1 MALLRDVPTGLS
13 LAATLSKLTLT
24 SPSPGYFPA
33 LCLTLSAL
41 CLSFNPRSLNC
52 GSKETSKSNLRRHM
66 REQASNSEHIN
77 NIMVIVVDMFTD
89 TATSTTTISTIFN
102 VNNPVSETQRLGR
115 QQGGLVLS
123 LSLLVWQLLA
133 ANLVYGAAGIVADNY
148 NSAAMGVGDRTY
160 SGGQYASTKDNAV
173 ANTLADYLKG
183 YRGSSG
189 SGIGMNDFTHRHDQ
203 QQESIVEYHQAQ
215 YGSNQNR
222 YGSSGSGGGGGVG
235 GSGGDEQQSHISAG
249 YQPRTYHQSP
259 VSEESEHSYEVPPPP
274 HHHHHQHQSDID
286 KFGENNFSHQ
296 YGQESS
302 ESGGGSDGAYHS
314 ASGNEG
320 SSSIDYHQ
328 NHPELSTSQHQHT
341 DVINY
346 VPYPVVKKVHIPYA
360 KPVQIPISNAI
371 LIPIRRPVPIHIPI
385 TKQIQVPVERELK
398 IPVEKLVPYPV
409 EKHVPVPV
417 EKHVP
422 YQVVKYVPVKV
433 PKPYAVKVPVV
444 KTVVHKI
451 KQWW

>member
-1 MALLRDVPTGLS
+1 MVKLFHS
-13 LAATLSKLTLT
+13 AATM
-24 SPSPGYFPA
+24 
-33 LCLTLSAL
+33 
-41 CLSFNPRSLNC
+41 NI
-52 GSKETSKSNLRRHM
+52 ETR
-66 REQASNSEHIN
+66 
-77 NIMVIVVDMFTD
+77 
-89 TATSTTTISTIFN
+89 
-102 VNNPVSETQRLGR
+102 QR
-115 QQGGLVLS
+115 GLVLS
-123 LSLLVWQLLA
+123 LSLVTWQLLA

-148 NSAAMGVGDRTY
+148 NSATTGVGDRTY
-160 SGGQYASTKDNAV
+160 SGSGGQYASTKDNAV

-183 YRGSSG
+183 FSG
-189 SGIGMNDFTHRHDQ
+189 SGGRSGSGVIGMNDFGQRHDQ
-203 QQESIVEYHQAQ
+203 QQESIGYHPIS

-222 YGSSGSGGGGGVG
+222 YGNSGSSGSGGGG
-235 GSGGDEQQSHISAG
+235 SSSSSNEQQSHISAG
-249 YQPRTYHQSP
+249 YQPRIYHQSP
-259 VSEESEHSYEVPPPP
+259 VSEESEHSYEVP
-274 HHHHHQHQSDID
+274 HHHQHQSDID
-286 KFGENNFSHQ
+286 KFRENNFSHQ

-302 ESGGGSDGAYHS
+302 ENTDGGGSDGYYS

-328 NHPELSTSQHQHT
+328 NHPELTTSQHQHT

-360 KPVQIPISNAI
+360 KPVQIPVSNAI
-371 LIPIRRPVPIHIPI
+371 LVPIRRPVPIHIPI

-422 YQVVKYVPVKV
+422 YEVVKYVPVKV